1 MLSILIPIYNIDCT
15 KLVNELHKQCI
26 KSNVIFEILCFDDCS
41 KPEFREKNQVLS
53 FLFGVSYVELRENQ
67 GRAKIRNLLAGNA
80 SNKFLLFID
89 ADSKI
94 PNKSYIRK
102 YLAELMPG
110 EVIYGGRS
118 YQKNKPGAK
127 KVLHWF
133 YGSNRESLPAK
144 KRNKAPYL
152 NFLSNNFL
160 IPSDVFAKHRFD
172 PAHEGY
178 GYEDT
183 LFATRLMQASITVRH
198 IDNPLLH
205 SGLENSDIFLKK
217 TLNALDN
224 LILMFREG
232 NILETRLIRAY
243 HLLEKYRLTNVVY
256 RYLEKRIKQY
266 ETNLF
271 SASPSLRSFDLW
283 KLYFFIKK
291 LREFEKKG
299 I

>member
-1 MLSILIPIYNIDCT
+1 M
-15 KLVNELHKQCI
+15 
-26 KSNVIFEILCFDDCS
+26 
-41 KPEFREKNQVLS
+41 
-53 FLFGVSYVELRENQ
+53 ELRENH

-102 YLAELMPG
+102 YLAELKHG

-127 KVLHWF
+127 KVLHWL

-183 LFATRLMQASITVRH
+183 LFATRLMQASLTVRH

-266 ETNLF
+266 ETNLL

-291 LREFEKKG
+291 LKEFEKKA

>member
-144 KRNKAPYL
+144 KR
-152 NFLSNNFL
+152 
-160 IPSDVFAKHRFD
+160 
-172 PAHEGY
+172 
-178 GYEDT
+178 
-183 LFATRLMQASITVRH
+183 
-198 IDNPLLH
+198 
-205 SGLENSDIFLKK
+205 K
-217 TLNALDN
+217 TYNAC
-224 LILMFREG
+224 I
-232 NILETRLIRAY
+232 
-243 HLLEKYRLTNVVY
+243 
-256 RYLEKRIKQY
+256 
-266 ETNLF
+266 
-271 SASPSLRSFDLW
+271 
-283 KLYFFIKK
+283 
-291 LREFEKKG
+291 
-299 I
+299 